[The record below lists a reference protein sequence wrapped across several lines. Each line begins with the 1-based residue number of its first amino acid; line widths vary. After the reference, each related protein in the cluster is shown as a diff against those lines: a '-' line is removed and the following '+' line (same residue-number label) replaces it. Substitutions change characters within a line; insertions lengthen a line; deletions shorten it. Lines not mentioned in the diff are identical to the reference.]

1 MGTLR
6 IHFTAEDL
14 SRTRLAVQPD
24 PLWEIVCSLH
34 RLQTRAGYAGYAGWY
49 RQVRQDL
56 QQAGLVPM
64 IRERLLPILPRDRYF
79 PDFLTPGPVT
89 DLGEGIDRVLGTP
102 TRRMRTELGRM
113 AAPLNGTWLDEL
125 AAGRLAALHGLGDA
139 LRAYFRV
146 AVAPYQAQIGAAVSR
161 DRALRGVRILDT
173 GAGQILAD
181 LGPEVRWDPPLLSVH
196 PYPEYRDLHLDG
208 RGIALIPSYFC
219 WHAPIALAD
228 PELPPALVYPARR
241 QRPEPTAGP
250 ATPADPERRLGP
262 LLGHTRLAVLRGAAR
277 GATTGELARRA
288 GISPAT
294 TSHHTTIL
302 REAGLITSQRHGN
315 LVLHHLTTV
324 GETLLGDVRPRSG
337 TPPSHPGRI
346 GPVGADQA

>member
-1 MGTLR
+1 MRTLR

-14 SRTRLAVQPD
+14 SRTRLAVQSD

-34 RLQTRAGYAGYAGWY
+34 RLQTRAGHAGYAGWH
-49 RQVRQDL
+49 RQVRRDL
-56 QQAGLVPM
+56 QRAGLVAL
-64 IRERLLPILPRDRYF
+64 IRERLLPIAPLDRYF

-102 TRRMRTELGRM
+102 ARRIRTELGRM
-113 AAPLNGTWLDEL
+113 AAPINGGWLGDL

-146 AVAPYQAQIGAAVSR
+146 AVAPYRAQIGAAVSGE
-161 DRALRGVRILDT
+161 RALRGARVLDT
-173 GAGQILAD
+173 GAGQILDD
-181 LGPEVRWDPPLLSVH
+181 LGPDVRWDPPVLSVH
-196 PYPEYRDLHLDG
+196 GYPEDREMHLDG
-208 RGIALIPSYFC
+208 RGIALTPSYFC

-228 PELPPALVYPARR
+228 PELPPTLVYPARR
-241 QRPEPTAGP
+241 QRPDPTAGP
-250 ATPADPERRLGP
+250 ASPADPERRLGP
-262 LLGHTRLAVLRGAAR
+262 LLGHTRLAVLRAAAS
-277 GATTGELARRA
+277 GATTGELSRRA

-315 LVLHHLTTV
+315 LVLHRLTAM
-324 GETLLGDVRPRSG
+324 GETLLGDI
-337 TPPSHPGRI
+337 PPHPGAPLGSGGDTRDI
-346 GPVGADQA
+346 R

>member
-1 MGTLR
+1 MRALR

-14 SRTRLAVQPD
+14 SRTRLAVRPD

-49 RQVRQDL
+49 RQVRRDL
-56 QQAGLVPM
+56 QRAGLVPVV
-64 IRERLLPILPRDRYF
+64 RERLLPVAPLKRYF
-79 PDFLTPGPVT
+79 PDFLTPGPAT
-89 DLGEGIDRVLGTP
+89 DLDEGIDRVLGTP
-102 TRRMRTELGRM
+102 SRRIRAELGQL
-113 AAPLNGTWLDEL
+113 AAPANGAWLGDL
-125 AAGRLAALHGLGDA
+125 AAGRVAALHGLGEA

-146 AVAPYQAQIGAAVSR
+146 AVAPYLPQIGAAVSG
-161 DRALRGVRILDT
+161 DRALRGARVLDT
-173 GAGQILAD
+173 GAGQILDD
-181 LGPEVRWDPPLLSVH
+181 LGPDVRWDPPVLSVNG
-196 PYPEYRDLHLDG
+196 YPEDRDMHLDG

-241 QRPEPTAGP
+241 QRPAPTTGP
-250 ATPADPERRLGP
+250 TSPADPERRLGP
-262 LLGHTRLAVLRGAAR
+262 LLGHTRLAVLRATVR

-302 REAGLITSQRHGN
+302 REAGLISSQRHGN
-315 LVLHHLTTV
+315 LVLHRLTDL
-324 GETLLGDVRPRSG
+324 GETLLGDVPPGPG
-337 TPPSHPGRI
+337 TPPGPGGGTRDI
-346 GPVGADQA
+346 R